1 MSDIIYTPPASGG
14 GGGQNPTTNYIP
26 LNDGTSNFVD
36 SNIFNLKDQQLVTN
50 YLGTFQGLYIEFPTK
65 FIGIGDV
72 LGNYNGTTVSV
83 DYALGNIYLR
93 NYTDSIY
100 IGDTDYDANNTYL
113 QITDT
118 TQIIKT
124 HNGVQDV
131 GLKLDFAS
139 KEYSFGD
146 FNGVV
151 SLTYLYF
158 DVPNQ
163 YCNLSASP
171 INLIVDGGNQ
181 DIKTIFGGNDIGL
194 KLDYTIS
201 SYYLGDFDNNLNKTY
216 IWVKDASKSINLLTN
231 GGEITFTADLLQFSG
246 ALTSVSAGGSS
257 PLGHLM
263 LTINGTPCKIQLLN
277 P

>member
-14 GGGQNPTTNYIP
+14 GGQNPTTNYIP
-26 LNDGTSNFVD
+26 LNNGTSSFVD
-36 SNIFNLKDQQLVTN
+36 SSIYNDLANNLLKTSFNSDFGLYLTDDGINRYASLGDYNIN
-50 YLGTFQGLYIEFPTK
+50 YLGAYILVDDTSRYIEINAGRNANVTSLYIDDAVQTITTK
-65 FIGIGDV
+65 
-72 LGNYNGTTVSV
+72 T
-83 DYALGNIYLR
+83 
-93 NYTDSIY
+93 
-100 IGDTDYDANNTYL
+100 NN
-113 QITDT
+113 
-118 TQIIKT
+118 
-124 HNGVQDV
+124 QDI
-131 GLKLDFAS
+131 GLKLDFANR
-139 KEYSFGD
+139 EYFFGD
-146 FNGVV
+146 FSGVV

-158 DVPNQ
+158 DVSND

-171 INLIVDGGNQ
+171 INLIVNGGNQ
-181 DIKTIFGGNDIGL
+181 FIKTIFGGNDIGL

-201 SYYLGDFDNNLNKTY
+201 SFYLGDFDNNLNKTY